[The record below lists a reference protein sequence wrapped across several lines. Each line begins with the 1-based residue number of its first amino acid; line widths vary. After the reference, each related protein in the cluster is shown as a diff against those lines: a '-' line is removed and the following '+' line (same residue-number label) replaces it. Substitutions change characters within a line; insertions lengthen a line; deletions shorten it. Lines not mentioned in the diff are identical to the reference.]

1 VTTAANL
8 SQRPP
13 EGPVHVVVVTG
24 MSGAGRSTALN
35 VLEDLG
41 FFCVDNLPPA
51 LAPALL
57 SRIVV
62 GEEIARVGLG
72 VDVRTRGFL
81 EGAEEVFEALASAG
95 HEVEVLFLDSADDVL
110 VRRFSETR
118 RPHPL
123 SPGGDVLTGIQLERE
138 RLSALR
144 SRAGRVIDTTDLSV
158 HDLRRALVDWVA
170 RGSGAPRMV
179 TRVISFG
186 FKYGIPV
193 DADLVFDLRYLPNP
207 HFVPELRPLLGTDA
221 PVRDFVLALDE
232 AQALLDDLEPMLRR
246 LLPLYEREGKAY
258 LTIALGCTGG
268 HHRSVALAEE
278 LGRRLRHDSEREL
291 SVSHRDS
298 QRGGGL

>member
-1 VTTAANL
+1 MSASLTP

-13 EGPVHVVVVTG
+13 SSPVHVVVVTG

-57 SRIVV
+57 ARIVT

-81 EGAEEVFEALASAG
+81 EGAAEVFEALEEAG
-95 HEVEVLFLDSADDVL
+95 HEVEVLFLDSADNVL

-123 SPGGDVLTGIQLERE
+123 SPGGDVLTGIQLERQ
-138 RLSALR
+138 RLGALR
-144 SRAGRVIDTTDLSV
+144 ARAGHVIDTTELSV

-170 RGSGAPRMV
+170 RGGGRPRMV
-179 TRVISFG
+179 TRVVSFG
-186 FKYGIPV
+186 FKCPWTPIWSSTCATSRTRTSCRSFV
-193 DADLVFDLRYLPNP
+193 RSWARTLRFATSCWPS
-207 HFVPELRPLLGTDA
+207 T
-221 PVRDFVLALDE
+221 
-232 AQALLDDLEPMLRR
+232 RR
-246 LLPLYEREGKAY
+246 
-258 LTIALGCTGG
+258 
-268 HHRSVALAEE
+268 
-278 LGRRLRHDSEREL
+278 RRCSMI
-291 SVSHRDS
+291 SSAC
-298 QRGGGL
+298 

>member
-1 VTTAANL
+1 M
-8 SQRPP
+8 
-13 EGPVHVVVVTG
+13 HVIVVTG

-51 LAPALL
+51 LAPGLL
-57 SRIVV
+57 ERVVV
-62 GEEIARVGLG
+62 GEEISRVGLG

-81 EGAEEVFEALASAG
+81 EGAEEVFEALEETG
-95 HEVEVLFLDSADDVL
+95 HEVDVLFLDSADDVL

-123 SPGGDVLTGIQLERE
+123 SPGGDVLSGIRLERE
-138 RLSALR
+138 RLGALR
-144 SRAGRVIDTTDLSV
+144 ARAGHVIDTTELSV

-170 RGSGAPRMV
+170 RGGGRPRMV

-186 FKYGIPV
+186 FKYGVPV

-207 HFVPELRPLLGTDA
+207 HFVPELRPLLGTDP
-221 PVRDFVLALDE
+221 PVRDFVLALEE
-232 AQALLDDLEPMLRR
+232 AQALLEDLVRMLTR
-246 LLPLYEREGKAY
+246 LIPLYEREGKAY
-258 LTIALGCTGG
+258 LTIAMGCTGG

-278 LGRRLRHDSEREL
+278 LAQRLREGSEREF
-291 SVSHRDS
+291 SVSHRDAK
-298 QRGGGL
+298 RGPG

>member
-1 VTTAANL
+1 MSAPA
-8 SQRPP
+8 SPSAP
-13 EGPVHVVVVTG
+13 KPVHVIVVTG

-51 LAPALL
+51 LAPGLL
-57 SRIVV
+57 ERVVV
-62 GEEIARVGLG
+62 GEEISRVGLG

-81 EGAEEVFEALASAG
+81 EGAEEVFEALEETG
-95 HEVEVLFLDSADDVL
+95 HEVDVLFLDSADDVL

-123 SPGGDVLTGIQLERE
+123 SPGGDVLSGIRLERE
-138 RLSALR
+138 RLGALR
-144 SRAGRVIDTTDLSV
+144 ARAGHVIDTTELSV

-170 RGSGAPRMV
+170 RGGGRPRMV

-186 FKYGIPV
+186 FKYGVPV

-207 HFVPELRPLLGTDA
+207 HFVPELRPLLGTDP
-221 PVRDFVLALDE
+221 PVRDFVLALEE
-232 AQALLDDLEPMLRR
+232 AQALLEDLVRMLTR
-246 LLPLYEREGKAY
+246 LIPLYEREGKAY
-258 LTIALGCTGG
+258 LTIAMGCTGG

-278 LGRRLRHDSEREL
+278 LAQRLREGSEREF
-291 SVSHRDS
+291 SVSHRDAK
-298 QRGGGL
+298 RGPG

>member
-1 VTTAANL
+1 MSAFLTP

-13 EGPVHVVVVTG
+13 SSPVHVVVVTG

-57 SRIVV
+57 ARIVT

-81 EGAEEVFEALASAG
+81 EGAAEVFEALEEAG
-95 HEVEVLFLDSADDVL
+95 HEVEVLFLDSADNVL

-123 SPGGDVLTGIQLERE
+123 SPGGDVLTGIQLERQ
-138 RLSALR
+138 RLGALR
-144 SRAGRVIDTTDLSV
+144 ARAGHVIDTTELSV

-170 RGSGAPRMV
+170 RGGGRPRMV
-179 TRVISFG
+179 TRVVSFG
-186 FKYGIPV
+186 FKYGLPV

-221 PVRDFVLALDE
+221 PVRDFVLAIDE
-232 AQALLDDLEPMLRR
+232 AQALLDDLERMLKR

-278 LGRRLRHDSEREL
+278 LARRLREGSDREL
-291 SVSHRDS
+291 AVSHRDA
-298 QRGGGL
+298 QRGSP